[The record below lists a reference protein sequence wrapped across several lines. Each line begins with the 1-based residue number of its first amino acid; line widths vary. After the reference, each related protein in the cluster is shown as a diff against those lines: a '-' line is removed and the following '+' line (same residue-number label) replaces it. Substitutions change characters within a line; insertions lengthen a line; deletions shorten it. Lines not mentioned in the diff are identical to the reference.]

1 MRYMSKNVDAK
12 FWIYLIIIE
21 LIYYTIYILSNIWSI
36 LSKDFSKD
44 RIRP

>member
-12 FWIYLIIIE
+12 FWIYLIIKE
-21 LIYYTIYILSNIWSI
+21 LIYYTIYILSNILSI